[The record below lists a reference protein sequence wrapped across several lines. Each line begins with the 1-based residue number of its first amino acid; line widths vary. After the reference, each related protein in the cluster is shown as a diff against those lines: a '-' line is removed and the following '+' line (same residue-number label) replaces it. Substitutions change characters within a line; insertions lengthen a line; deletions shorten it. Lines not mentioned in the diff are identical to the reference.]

1 MKLATYKV
9 FLFTALAWGLVTI
22 FLVPPFEVM
31 DEQRHYVRAGAI
43 AEGQWSCTNSK
54 LQISEKKIDLI
65 NYSDIGRIAF
75 NADQK
80 FDFRKVF
87 NYRELTTSEFV
98 EVNSGL
104 CYTFPLAHFVAAIGI
119 KIGDLLNNQLVGFYL
134 GRAVNLLVSV
144 SLVAFSIKITPFAKK
159 TMFFVGMIP
168 TVVFFSSSIGYDS
181 IILSS
186 SLLFIAYSLKLHLQ
200 KERLKFRDLMLLG
213 ILSLP
218 QVLIKPIY
226 ISTVAGVFFLVLSK
240 REAKQRLI
248 TLLGCGLVFIVV
260 LVYVAQIFVLST
272 GLNKIDSGSGKEHF
286 FLETD
291 SSVRQT
297 LGFTYSSKYQAE
309 RLFSEP
315 QHFVVSFANSVLVF
329 FFGYIITMLG
339 ITGWGGFPLNP
350 TVYPLVIFL
359 AILLVGAD
367 FGKTKISKN
376 LSLGLFA
383 GSMLSIVLVF
393 VSMYILDTPKDI
405 KPSLILGVQ
414 GRYFL
419 PLLLPLFLALQS
431 LVKRKFFWLYAGRA
445 KWLSAAILLLIILG
459 TIESYIRRYY
469 V

>member
-168 TVVFFSSSIGYDS
+168 TVVFFS
-181 IILSS
+181 
-186 SLLFIAYSLKLHLQ
+186 AYSLKLHLQ

-350 TVYPLVIFL
+350 TVYPLVIFF

-367 FGKTKISKN
+367 F
-376 LSLGLFA
+376 
-383 GSMLSIVLVF
+383 
-393 VSMYILDTPKDI
+393 
-405 KPSLILGVQ
+405 
-414 GRYFL
+414 
-419 PLLLPLFLALQS
+419 
-431 LVKRKFFWLYAGRA
+431 
-445 KWLSAAILLLIILG
+445 
-459 TIESYIRRYY
+459 
-469 V
+469 